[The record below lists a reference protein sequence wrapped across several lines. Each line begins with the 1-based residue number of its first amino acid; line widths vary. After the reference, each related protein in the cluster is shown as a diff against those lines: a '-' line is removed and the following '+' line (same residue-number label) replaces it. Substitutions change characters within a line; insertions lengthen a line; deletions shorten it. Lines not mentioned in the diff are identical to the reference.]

1 MTQART
7 QTQTEPKL
15 YTFDEF
21 MEWYPENSVV
31 RYELHDGV
39 IVEMP
44 KPRGKHSKL
53 TGFLLEELIITII
66 DVGKRGIWTIP
77 RESIVKPFRDK
88 SGYEPDIIILN
99 EETIGSEIRW
109 GTESIIQNATSV
121 KLIVEVVSTAV
132 ASSRE
137 TRPTRCLTNW
147 RDDYYDKLRDY
158 EEMGIPEYW
167 IVEDTALDGFPGL
180 KQVSVDYAALGGR
193 DFIGYPKQPTIFIY
207 ELVDGEY
214 VKTMFRGNDLIKS
227 PTFPQLNL
235 TAQQVFDSVL

>member
-1 MTQART
+1 MTQA

-31 RYELHDGV
+31 RYELQDGV

-53 TGFLLEELIITII
+53 TGFLLQELIITII

-121 KLIVEVVSTAV
+121 KLIVEVVST
-132 ASSRE
+132 
-137 TRPTRCLTNW
+137 NW

-167 IVEDTALDGFPGL
+167 I
-180 KQVSVDYAALGGR
+180 VDYAALGGR